1 MTVYSY
7 EQGIIYM
14 HVTLHTEY
22 DLGTNFRENTATL
35 NFVILALM

>member
-1 MTVYSY
+1 MTAYSY
-7 EQGIIYM
+7 EHGIFYT

-35 NFVILALM
+35 NFVILALL